1 MESAVVLRQ
10 REAQQLQRTLK
21 KLVAL
26 VDRLM
31 PVKAG
36 EGQTKVRRA
45 RQGKRED
52 DPTGT
57 TA

>member
-1 MESAVVLRQ
+1 MEPAIVLRQ
-10 REAQQLQRTLK
+10 REAQQLQRALK
-21 KLVAL
+21 KLVLL

-31 PVKAG
+31 PVKAGG

-52 DPTGT
+52 PTGT